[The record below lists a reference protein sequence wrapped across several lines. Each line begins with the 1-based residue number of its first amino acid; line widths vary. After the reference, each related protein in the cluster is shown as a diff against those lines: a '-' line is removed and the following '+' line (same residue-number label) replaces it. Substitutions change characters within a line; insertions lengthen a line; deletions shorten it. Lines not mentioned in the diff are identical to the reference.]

1 MLRTHVMESILEVS
15 LPYCDSGFAIS
26 EVTPIKK
33 AGTFGEYVAEY
44 GVTLES
50 SLDKSLFDL
59 RLKKTSDLL
68 GQIIA
73 IWHGTKDRPLKV
85 SFSRRADGGVLCSRK
100 VK

>member
-1 MLRTHVMESILEVS
+1 MEQLLES
-15 LPYCDSGFAIS
+15 ALPYFDSGFA
-26 EVTPIKK
+26 VTDLQGVKK
-33 AGTFGEYVAEY
+33 QGTYGEYVAEY
-44 GVTLES
+44 SVALES

-73 IWHGTKDRPLKV
+73 IWYSTKDRPLKV
-85 SFSRRADGGVLCSRK
+85 SFTRRADGGILVNRK